1 MRRHKHNLSHYK
13 VLSCN
18 QGEIVPLSV
27 VEVLPG
33 DSIRS
38 SSSAF
43 VRVAPL
49 QHPVMHPV
57 KQDVMQFFV
66 PYRIL
71 DPNFEDFITGGDD
84 GDNAY
89 TLPTITAP
97 AVTGFQPSSLADYL
111 GCETGVPN
119 LAVQSYA
126 FMAYNMIFNEWFRDK
141 DLMPEVALNSTA
153 LQNAC
158 WGRDYFNGARPWE
171 QKGPAVSIPLNGT
184 APVMG
189 TGKTMGFTNGGGR
202 TFGLSHGDATAR
214 TTMAVNDYDKAVAN
228 TGGISGAI
236 PAAGSLLGLTLDGAK
251 SGVVADLSSIPAI
264 DINDL
269 KAASAIQRFQENR
282 ALYGS
287 DYVEYLRFLGIRSSD
302 GRLQRPELI
311 SRASQTIQFSEVL
324 QTAEGVDPV
333 GTMKGHGIG
342 YAKGRRATR
351 FYEEHGVLIT
361 LSVVRPLPV
370 YMSGVHRMFLRKT
383 KEDFWHPEF
392 EHIGQQEVMTQE
404 IYGAAPA
411 GEVFAYTPRYN
422 DYRHI
427 PNKIHGEMRTLLKD
441 WHMARE
447 FGAKPVL
454 NADFVRAVPTDRVY
468 AVGGQDHLYMVVRNT
483 IVARRFLSKAQV
495 SRLM

>member
-1 MRRHKHNLSHYK
+1 MKRHKHNLSNYK

-18 QGEIVPLSV
+18 QGEIVPVSV
-27 VEVLPG
+27 CEVLPG

-57 KQDVMQFFV
+57 RQDVYQFFV

-71 DPNFEDFITGGDD
+71 DENFEEFITGGDD

-89 TLPTITAP
+89 TLPTITSP
-97 AVTGFQPSSLADYL
+97 AVTGFEAGSLADYL
-111 GCETGVPN
+111 GVETGVPN
-119 LAVQSYA
+119 LPVQDY
-126 FMAYNMIFNEWFRDK
+126 FFKAYNMIINEWFRDK
-141 DLMPEVALNSTA
+141 DLMSELPLTSTA

-158 WGRDYFNGARPWE
+158 WSRDYFNGARPWE
-171 QKGPAVSIPLNGT
+171 QKGPTVNIPLSGT
-184 APVMG
+184 APVVGKQTGNGALLRLG
-189 TGKTMGFTNGGGR
+189 T
-202 TFGLSHGDATAR
+202 
-214 TTMAVNDYDKAVAN
+214 
-228 TGGISGAI
+228 TGALTPQRALQSSAAGNFELGSGAEDI
-236 PAAGSLLGLTLDGAK
+236 RLDPNGTLEI
-251 SGVVADLSSIPAI
+251 DLNTIPAI
-264 DINDL
+264 DLMDL
-269 KAASAIQRFQENR
+269 RAGSALQRFQENR

-311 SRASQTIQFSEVL
+311 SKASQTIQFSEVL
-324 QTAEGVDPV
+324 QTAEGEDPV
-333 GTMKGHGIG
+333 GSMKGHGIG
-342 YAKGRRATR
+342 YSRGKRATR
-351 FYEEHGVLIT
+351 FYEEHGVLMT

-370 YMSGVHRMFLRKT
+370 YMQGVHRAFLRKT
-383 KEDFWHPEF
+383 KEDFWQPEF
-392 EHIGQQEVMTQE
+392 EHIGQQAVQTREL
-404 IYGAAPA
+404 YAGAPD
-411 GEVFAYTPRYN
+411 GEVFGYSPRYD
-422 DYRHI
+422 DYRQI

-468 AVGGQDHLYMVVRNT
+468 SVGGQDHLYMVVRNN
-483 IVARRFLSKAQV
+483 IVARRFLGKAQTP
-495 SRLM
+495 RLL